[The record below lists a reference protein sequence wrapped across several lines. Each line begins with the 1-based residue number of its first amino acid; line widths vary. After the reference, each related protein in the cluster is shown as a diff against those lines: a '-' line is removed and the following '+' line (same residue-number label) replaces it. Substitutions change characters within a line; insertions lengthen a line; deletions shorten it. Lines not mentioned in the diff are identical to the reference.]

1 MHALLLSFV
10 WIYKK
15 KNTLQLK
22 GFGTELSGRVQNLY
36 AMVCVQGH
44 GPVARIPTMA
54 VLR

>member
-1 MHALLLSFV
+1 MISYCLWLKL
-10 WIYKK
+10 IK